1 MTKILCEDYMNGNVL
16 ERKDQT
22 SIFCQHSLHYQ
33 YFLSIKIKVAKI
45 IFSFVLIML
54 GIWLM
59 TLTM

>member
-1 MTKILCEDYMNGNVL
+1 MNGNVL

-22 SIFCQHSLHYQ
+22 SIFCQHSLHHQ
-33 YFLSIKIKVAKI
+33 YVLSIKIKVAKI
-45 IFSFVLIML
+45 IFSFVLIVL